1 MQHKKNNIYKKGSQQ
16 KRFLVA
22 FNIIKQLLLS
32 FLFLVM
38 TACSDFVE
46 VDPPQNTLISQTVF
60 NDPETV
66 KSALANMYFNMRE
79 EGMVSGNSG
88 LSVLM
93 STYTDELDYYSFS
106 TAELE
111 MFNHNV
117 TATNAVIL
125 SWWNSAYNLI
135 YAANDI
141 IEGLENTTSLS
152 LEELGQF
159 KGQALFMR
167 AFVHS
172 LLASVFGNVPY
183 ITSTSYIE
191 NNKVTRMPVDIV
203 YENCITDLKH
213 AVNLLDDTDPTGAHL
228 LPNESVAHALLARLY
243 LYTEQWEL
251 AEATA
256 TLLIDSYTL
265 ESDINNVF
273 LKGSTETLWQ
283 FKPNGT
289 THMNTYEAN
298 QLIIRVIPGQ
308 SHALNDNLLNAFEAG
323 DLRSTNWIGSTT
335 SADGL
340 TTLQY
345 ANKYKALF
353 TETQSLEHS
362 IIFRLTEQYLIRA
375 ESKAHLGDILG
386 AQQDLNRIR
395 NRAGLANTIANSTTD
410 LLEAVLQERHVEF
423 FTEHGHR
430 WFDLKRMNKANELL
444 GSIKTNWK
452 PTDILLPIP
461 DNELG
466 LNPNLKPQNDG
477 Y

>member
-1 MQHKKNNIYKKGSQQ
+1 
-16 KRFLVA
+16 
-22 FNIIKQLLLS
+22 
-32 FLFLVM
+32 
-38 TACSDFVE
+38 
-46 VDPPQNTLISQTVF
+46 
-60 NDPETV
+60 
-66 KSALANMYFNMRE
+66 
-79 EGMVSGNSG
+79 
-88 LSVLM
+88 
-93 STYTDELDYYSFS
+93 
-106 TAELE
+106 
-111 MFNHNV
+111 
-117 TATNAVIL
+117 
-125 SWWNSAYNLI
+125 
-135 YAANDI
+135 
-141 IEGLENTTSLS
+141 
-152 LEELGQF
+152 
-159 KGQALFMR
+159 
-167 AFVHS
+167 
-172 LLASVFGNVPY
+172 
-183 ITSTSYIE
+183 
-191 NNKVTRMPVDIV
+191 MPVDIV
-203 YENCITDLKH
+203 YENSITDLKQ
-213 AVNLLDDTDPTGAHL
+213 AVNLLDDTDTTGAHL
-228 LPNESVAHALLARLY
+228 LPNKSVANALLARLY
-243 LYTEQWEL
+243 LYTENWGQ

-256 TLLIDSYTL
+256 TKLIDSYSL
-265 ESDINNVF
+265 EPNINKVF

-395 NRAGLANTIANSTTD
+395 NRAGLADTVANSTTD
-410 LLEAVLQERHVEF
+410 LLEAVLQERHVEL

-430 WFDLKRMNKANELL
+430 WFDLKRMSKANEVLS
-444 GSIKTNWK
+444 SIKTNWK
-452 PTDILLPIP
+452 STDILLPIP
-461 DNELG
+461 DNELE